1 MANLITIERH
11 ILEQQ
16 RRRFPNASGAFTQLM
31 YDIALTAKLIDQVTR
46 RAGLNDI
53 LGGAEQV
60 NVQGEEQQKL
70 DVYAHD
76 LFVRMLDHTG
86 RVSIMASEE
95 EEGPIHI
102 PEPHPIGDYV
112 VLFDPLDGSSNIKYT
127 VGVGTIFAVYNR
139 VSPAGRPG
147 TVDDLLQPGHRMAAA
162 GYLIFGSST
171 MLIYSAGAGVHGFTL
186 DPNIGEF
193 LLSHPDMTFPKQ
205 AKYYSVNHSQRA
217 YWADGMNK
225 YVDHLSDI
233 TTDPKLSLRYTG
245 SLVSDFHRN
254 LLAGGIYI
262 YAAMPGHPKTP
273 HGKLRL
279 LYECNPLAFI
289 AEQAGGAASDGVGRI
304 LDVKPTELH
313 QRTPFIVGNKDLV
326 DTADSFIKEHDAEW
340 SKTYKESITYASRE
354 AAR

>member
-1 MANLITIERH
+1 MNKLITIERH

-16 RRRFPNASGAFTQLM
+16 RTRFPNASGTFTNLM
-31 YDIALTAKLIDQVTR
+31 YDIALTGKLIDQVTR
-46 RAGLNDI
+46 RAGLNNI
-53 LGGAEQV
+53 LGEAEAV

-70 DVYAHD
+70 DVYAND

-86 RVSIMASEE
+86 RVCIMASEE

-102 PEPHPIGDYV
+102 PEPHPIGDYAV
-112 VLFDPLDGSSNIKYT
+112 MFDPLDGSSNIKYT
-127 VGVGTIFAVYNR
+127 VGVGTIFAVYER
-139 VSPAGRPG
+139 ISPSGKPG
-147 TVDDLLQPGHRMAAA
+147 TTEDLLQPGYKMAAA

-193 LLSHPDMTFPKQ
+193 LLSHPDMIFPSK
-205 AKYYSVNHSQRA
+205 AKYYSVNHSHRS
-217 YWADGMNK
+217 YWSKGMNE
-225 YVDHLSDI
+225 YVDFLSDI
-233 TTDPKLSLRYTG
+233 TREPSLSLRYTG

-262 YAAMPGHPKTP
+262 YAAMPSHPKTP
-273 HGKLRL
+273 NGKLRL

-304 LDVKPTELH
+304 LDVKPQMLH
-313 QRTPFIVGNKDLV
+313 QRTPFIVGNKKLV
-326 DTADSFIKEHDAEW
+326 EKAQTFIKEHDVEW
-340 SKTYKESITYASRE
+340 VGSYGQQVTYEPEKVLG
-354 AAR
+354 